1 MEVKDFNETFDY
13 ELRDPDF
20 AAAYLAATL
29 EDGLDT
35 FLVALRDVTRA
46 HGGMAG
52 VAAAADLNRESL
64 YRALSEGGN
73 PRVKTLSSVL
83 KALGLQLSVSRAV

>member
-1 MEVKDFNETFDY
+1 MAVKDFNETFDN
-13 ELRDPDF
+13 ELREPDF

-35 FLVALRDVTRA
+35 FLIALRDVTRA

-52 VAAAADLNRESL
+52 IAAAADLNRESL

-73 PRVKTLSSVL
+73 PRVRTLSSVL
-83 KALGLQLSVSRAV
+83 KALGLKLSVARVG